1 MTTCKTHIILAL
13 MTRVLF
19 VQESI
24 EDCLQEYSGSFADA
38 IVSAVLLFLKN
49 DWETTFGKC
58 SLCFDPFTW
67 VFWAVKQCA
76 TINTFYLVICWLFS
90 TFCNQGLSSSFFS
103 HMSWKFYMLLLTLF
117 LTEKGRFQSV
127 FCLLVESKERLFHR
141 FTSNFLNRNSSWQK
155 LHMKPTLQKIPGYK
169 DEISWKTSLWRHKGT
184 SVNILYIKI

>member
-1 MTTCKTHIILAL
+1 MQDAHYFGIDDEGSICARINRRLLAGILW
-13 MTRVLF
+13 F
-19 VQESI
+19 FCWCNCFSCFEKW
-24 EDCLQEYSGSFADA
+24 
-38 IVSAVLLFLKN
+38 LKN
-49 DWETTFGKC
+49 DWETTVGKC

-76 TINTFYLVICWLFS
+76 TIYTFYLVICWLFS
-90 TFCNQGLSSSFFS
+90 TFCNQDLYSSFFS

-117 LTEKGRFQSV
+117 LTEKGRFQKV